1 MSPLRT
7 DNLVRLGI
15 LAALVVGFG
24 LLTGGVTWSPRGLL
38 NILLQSSTT
47 GLAAVGQAFVML
59 TGAIDVSLYG
69 IGVLA
74 SVVGAA
80 TMTSRPDLNI
90 VGGDPVPVVVG
101 VGLMLAVAV
110 AMGAANGVLVSRVRI
125 PALIAT
131 LGTWQIGFGL
141 AQLIGGGYTIA
152 NLAPGLSALGQGT
165 LAGIPLPVA
174 AMLASFAVAAYVLH
188 FTTFGRSVYAVGGNP
203 ASAHLSGI
211 GVRKVQFLVFV
222 ISGLM
227 VGLAAV
233 SIESRM
239 MAASLRTLSGLQLDS
254 IAAVAVGG
262 VSVYGGRGSIL
273 GVLLGTLTIAVLDS
287 GLGTLGAGTEVLNT
301 VKGTVII
308 LAVGGDFFRGSRL
321 HGLGSLRTQ
330 ANGSRDARA

>member
-7 DNLVRLGI
+7 DNLFRFFI
-15 LAALVVGFG
+15 LIALVAAFG
-24 LLTGGVTWSPRGLL
+24 ALTGGVTWSSRGLL

-69 IGVLA
+69 VGVLA

-80 TMTSRPDLNI
+80 TMTNRPDLNI
-90 VGGDPVPVVVG
+90 VGGEPVSVATG
-101 VGLMLAVAV
+101 VGLMLLVGIVCGAVNGGLV
-110 AMGAANGVLVSRVRI
+110 AWVRV

-131 LGTWQIGFGL
+131 LGTWQIGVGL
-141 AQLIGGGYTIA
+141 AQLVGGGYTVA
-152 NLAPGLSALGQGT
+152 NLTPGLSHVGQGS
-165 LAGIPLPVA
+165 LAGLPFPVI
-174 AMLASFAVAAYVLH
+174 AMLFAFAIAYYVLH

-211 GVRKVQFLVFV
+211 HVRRVEFLVFV
-222 ISGLM
+222 ISGLT

-239 MAASLRTLSGLQLDS
+239 MAASLRTLSGVQLDS
-254 IAAVAVGG
+254 IAACAVGG
-262 VSVYGGRGSIL
+262 VSVYGGRGSIA
-273 GVLLGTLTIAVLDS
+273 GVLLGTLIIAVLDS
-287 GLGTLGAGTEVLNT
+287 GLGALGAGTEVLNT

-308 LAVGGDFFRGSRL
+308 LAVGGDFFRTVRPRRRADAAVL
-321 HGLGSLRTQ
+321 
-330 ANGSRDARA
+330 ANG